1 MSELGSTTFGYVIA
15 YVIPGLT
22 AAIAGAFFSS
32 HVAQLF
38 SKVIDDQ
45 NLALGLMGSLGAV
58 AVGLFLSLFR
68 ALIVEEWIWR
78 DQRLSA
84 DDYASL
90 ASDDQVFKAYDRVT
104 DEAYRFHQF
113 WGGMALALPALAA
126 GIAIGGTGLTTVELI
141 IVLVAIAGC
150 EAGAIWAATATYR
163 RYLVRVQRVLK
174 SA

>member
-1 MSELGSTTFGYVIA
+1 MNEIGSTTFGYVIA
-15 YVIPGLT
+15 YLLPGLT
-22 AAIAGAFFSS
+22 ASVSGAFFSK

-45 NLALGLMGSLGAV
+45 NLALGLMGSLGAI

-68 ALIVEEWIWR
+68 ALIFEEWLWR
-78 DQRLSA
+78 DDRLSA

-90 ASDDQVFKAYDRVT
+90 ASDDQVYKAYDRVT

-113 WGGMALALPALAA
+113 WGGMALALPMLAA
-126 GIAIGGTGLTTVELI
+126 GIVIGGTGISTLERI
-141 IVLVAIAGC
+141 AIVVAIAGC
-150 EAGAIWAATATYR
+150 EAGAIWGAAACYR
-163 RYLVRVQRVLK
+163 RYLARVQRVLK